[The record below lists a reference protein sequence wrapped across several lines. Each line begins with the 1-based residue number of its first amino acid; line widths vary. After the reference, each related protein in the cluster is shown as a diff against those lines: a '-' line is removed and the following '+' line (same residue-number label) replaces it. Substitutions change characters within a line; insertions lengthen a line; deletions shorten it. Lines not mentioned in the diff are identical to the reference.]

1 MSNPTAL
8 KQLSQDFMD
17 IDAEMREHSQSSK
30 TSKKK
35 QTPST
40 SSDDATPSTRNELSE
55 ILSKIRFSKPTESVT
70 PTASV
75 SKSGSRTPTEV
86 REANHLLSR
95 IQRVTE
101 RVSNNVLLYVKYLSS
116 PLRLY
121 LKVVLALMTP
131 EDRMAHVS
139 TIKVAD
145 RVKEDLV
152 SDWNNKDSFGLKIL
166 VKMYRMYTN
175 VVPMFR
181 DHEDF
186 LRYLKPN
193 YSKDAAAHAH
203 ITFYLYNYVM
213 NPGFADHPNGRVSLE
228 HDLHAYID
236 LFLEDERD
244 EIAAVGF
251 DIKDFR
257 DQLRNKLVFELN
269 LYMTVAFKKAV
280 HFKHKATPNGV
291 FKEEK
296 LQPEELIT
304 TLYQKFSAAPI
315 ATMFADQM
323 MNWMMSD
330 DDMSAPARGYNG
342 GKSKSKS
349 KKLKKAKRS

>member
-8 KQLSQDFMD
+8 KQLTEDFME
-17 IDAEMREHSQSSK
+17 IDTELK
-30 TSKKK
+30 TKKRTATK
-35 QTPST
+35 KPVSE
-40 SSDDATPSTRNELSE
+40 DATPETRNELSE

-70 PTASV
+70 PSASG
-75 SKSGSRTPTEV
+75 SKTGSRTPTEI

-95 IQRVTE
+95 IQRQTE

-121 LKVVLALMTP
+121 LKTMLALMTP
-131 EDRMAHVS
+131 EDRLAHAAS
-139 TIKVAD
+139 IKVAD

-152 SDWNNKDSFGLKIL
+152 SDWNNKDSFGLKML

-186 LRYLKPN
+186 LRYLKPH
-193 YSKDAAAHAH
+193 YAKDATSREH
-203 ITFYLYNYVM
+203 ITYYLFNYVM
-213 NPGFADHPNGRVSLE
+213 NPGFATHPNGRVSLE

-236 LFLEDERD
+236 QFLEDERE

-280 HFKHKATPNGV
+280 HFKHKPSPNAAL
-291 FKEEK
+291 KEEK
-296 LQPEELIT
+296 LHPEELLT
-304 TLYQKFSAAPI
+304 ALYQKFSSAPI
-315 ATMFADQM
+315 AAIFADQM
-323 MNWMMSD
+323 MNWMMTD
-330 DDMSAPARGYNG
+330 EDMSAPARGYNG
-342 GKSKSKS
+342 GAKKKYKKTKRS
-349 KKLKKAKRS
+349 KK